1 MNLPLNAWAN
11 ISINVQNIANE
22 CFKPQIF
29 RSIESI
35 SITANCKIRRI
46 FSMKNNL
53 VENDFGNSNLSKQIK
68 NNQNSPEELSSDN
81 HDSLPK
87 TLMIPNITLENININ
102 FDKIKSL
109 QDSDKLD
116 KNKET
121 GFGNKEQDNTN
132 NVQGMF
138 LLSPNN
144 NNNNRLYYK
153 SGMENFKPG
162 TGIDKTNVGKPRISL
177 LSDSKKSGT
186 RSKSNNPKY
195 LFKRKTNIE
204 GSPKPESKHIDVDTP
219 VLKEQAINHKDF
231 EELYLNSNSSTKNKS
246 SNFNKEQPFKNKP
259 PRGKFVSKKD
269 VTTLKL
275 PPSSNVIGISKNDSE
290 NLKPKILLNTAQLQ
304 NNEKRITENNESI
317 EEIYE
322 IEEGC
327 NAYNN
332 AGTTNDYQ
340 TPSALEN
347 KINYNFQIE
356 NSILKNI
363 KIEEKLDRYFDIP
376 IIKKQ
381 KNTNEKYNTN
391 TKENKQNDAEGN
403 EDEVEADTNI
413 SKNKIINEILK
424 ENYKKSLN
432 DSSLNRPYSPPFI
445 SKFDNLPTYEN
456 KTNLCP
462 FQKESK
468 DDNDEIVS
476 NSTGK
481 NTLDDKYKQQ
491 KYLSDNPK
499 EELVYDY
506 VLECYYHPQ
515 TNIFYELEK

>member
-11 ISINVQNIANE
+11 ISINVQNIATE

-53 VENDFGNSNLSKQIK
+53 VENNFGNSNLSKQLLK
-68 NNQNSPEELSSDN
+68 YNQNLPEELSSDN

-121 GFGNKEQDNTN
+121 GFSNKEQDITN
-132 NVQGMF
+132 NLQGML
-138 LLSPNN
+138 LLSP
-144 NNNNRLYYK
+144 NNNRLYYK
-153 SGMENFKPG
+153 SGMENVKPC

-177 LSDSKKSGT
+177 LSDSKKSGI

-195 LFKRKTNIE
+195 LIKRKTNIE
-204 GSPKPESKHIDVDTP
+204 GSPKPELKHIDVDTP
-219 VLKEQAINHKDF
+219 VFKQAINHKDF
-231 EELYLNSNSSTKNKS
+231 EELDQNSNSSTKNKS
-246 SNFNKEQPFKNKP
+246 SNFNKEQLIKNKP
-259 PRGKFVSKKD
+259 ARGKFVSKKD

-275 PPSSNVIGISKNDSE
+275 PPSSNVGISKNDE
-290 NLKPKILLNTAQLQ
+290 NLKPKKKILLNTAQLQ
-304 NNEKRITENNESI
+304 NNEKRETENNESI

-327 NAYNN
+327 NANNN

-340 TPSALEN
+340 TPTALEN
-347 KINYNFQIE
+347 KKNYKFEIE
-356 NSILKNI
+356 NSIHKNDE
-363 KIEEKLDRYFDIP
+363 IEEKLDRYFDIP

-403 EDEVEADTNI
+403 EDEVEANTNI

-424 ENYKKSLN
+424 ENYKKPLN
-432 DSSLNRPYSPPFI
+432 DSLNRPYSPPFI
-445 SKFDNLPTYEN
+445 SKFDNLPSYEN
-456 KTNLCP
+456 KTDLE
-462 FQKESK
+462 KEGK
-468 DDNDEIVS
+468 DDNDELRS